1 MIILLAVPAV
11 PSKQTVRLGGV
22 ILTST
27 TGGNY
32 ANIMSV
38 IGCNFTGFTKKQVVT
53 SLTFTLYCIVS
64 RLSRSRQRHSDKF
77 SCPCTFKQANIIAP
91 QTFLASEAPRYHTGI
106 LYTLV
111 MMSAYIVLAWAS
123 WFVMLRENKRR
134 DKLAL
139 TDPSYTRAHDNSD
152 VLNGLRDLTD
162 RQNGHFRYSG

>member
-1 MIILLAVPAV
+1 MQLYWIHEETSGHFFNLH
-11 PSKQTVRLGGV
+11 V
-22 ILTST
+22 ILHSES
-27 TGGNY
+27 
-32 ANIMSV
+32 IESV
-38 IGCNFTGFTKKQVVT
+38 SSVT
-53 SLTFTLYCIVS
+53 
-64 RLSRSRQRHSDKF
+64 SDKF
-77 SCPCTFKQANIIAP
+77 SCPCTVKQANHIAP

-111 MMSAYIVLAWAS
+111 MMSAYIALAWAS

-139 TDPSYTRAHDNSD
+139 TDPSYTKAHDNSD